1 MLRTRTIA
9 IALLLGGLGV
19 GGCGND
25 DVAPSATRTPP
36 PGIRLETEAGAVY
49 LVSMREDRPGGIR
62 ELLLRSEPEGD
73 EAYLRLLRIRTA
85 EDPAR
90 PGFFTTRYTLLA
102 PGEEELLSLSRTV
115 REESDSFLE
124 AELEGSGDRLFLR
137 SRPEAGGLGVYAV
150 VTRRGETRSERR
162 TLDPAR
168 LGDPSYRAEV
178 AADLE
183 ALYPSGPL
191 VDGRER
197 SLLDA
202 VLGSPTWEEVMGE
215 APVARLDPLGTGDDS
230 VARNIRR
237 MCVVSALAS
246 KLSCMAVSIFPYAW
260 IVCVPSTGIQLACM
274 AIEIYQVLQNNL
286 DDFDWPCSSCDDP
299 RPHPDPGS

>member
-1 MLRTRTIA
+1 MA
-9 IALLLGGLGV
+9 IVLLLGGWGV
-19 GGCGND
+19 GGCGSGD
-25 DVAPSATRTPP
+25 KVPSATRTPP
-36 PGIRLETEAGAVY
+36 PGIRLETDAGPVT
-49 LVSMREDRPGGIR
+49 LLSMREDRAGGIR

-73 EAYLRLLRIRTA
+73 EALLRLLRIRTA
-85 EDPAR
+85 QDPAR

-102 PGEEELLSLSRTV
+102 PGDEELLSLSRTV
-115 REESDSFLE
+115 REGSDSFLE
-124 AELEGSGDRLFLR
+124 AELQGGGDRLFLR
-137 SRPEAGGLGVYAV
+137 SRPEAGGLGVYAFA
-150 VTRRGETRSERR
+150 TRRGETRSERR

-168 LGDPSYRAEV
+168 LGDPSYQAGV

-197 SLLDA
+197 RLLDA

-215 APVARLDPLGTGDDS
+215 APGGVLDPLGTGDDS

-237 MCVVSALAS
+237 MCAVSALAS
-246 KLSCMAVSIFPYAW
+246 KLSCMAVSVFPYAW

-274 AIEIYQVLQNNL
+274 AIEIFQVLQNNL
-286 DDFDWPCSSCDDP
+286 DDFDWPCSSCEDP
-299 RPHPDPGS
+299 RPPPDPGS